1 MTEANAGHIIGG
13 VQYSSNA
20 AEFTVTVTDLD
31 ENGVHTG
38 KLVAT
43 AQLTTTPNTREF
55 TNVAG
60 FEYDDNHSRE
70 RVQALHEQLRGRNAG
85 YDGAVHLHVNRC

>member
-1 MTEANAGHIIGG
+1 MVTVGADMVDPATGHAPISFGDITYNQVGVYKYRVTEINAGYIIGG
-13 VQYSSNA
+13 VKYSSNA

-55 TNVAG
+55 TTVAG
-60 FEYDDNHSRE
+60 FE
-70 RVQALHEQLRGRNAG
+70 
-85 YDGAVHLHVNRC
+85 